1 MPRAAP
7 GQANILFYILA
18 RRAHPGTERADSL
31 PREWPIFS
39 GEQGAPSGQ
48 LDGGYDPW
56 GRRPLSPKV
65 DIGFYGPTG
74 YIARVAADLE
84 AYIPTGAYH
93 AGVLDQDFAGDPA

>member
-1 MPRAAP
+1 
-7 GQANILFYILA
+7 
-18 RRAHPGTERADSL
+18 
-31 PREWPIFS
+31 
-39 GEQGAPSGQ
+39 
-48 LDGGYDPW
+48 
-56 GRRPLSPKV
+56 LSPKV